1 MKKYAL
7 CDTNK
12 RCLVCGS
19 SLQLVRKQAT
29 WYYQMKQTPIERP
42 TNLYNCNVCKLDH
55 VIKGDH
61 IDDSGWERLVL
72 PLANSFELKSN
83 IKIRHSGKSSPVK
96 TIVAPKK
103 KEHTSGKQQ
112 DKPQQKTKPTPQQ
125 KAESDFSDVKKAK
138 GIYRTNHDYRNCG
151 NCDFYIKGR
160 CQTFSLP
167 TASNEVCR
175 RFKHYH
181 KREVFGGGFSPR

>member
-7 CDTNK
+7 CDINK

-29 WYYQMKQTPIERP
+29 WYYQIKQTPVERP
-42 TNLYNCNVCKLDH
+42 TNLFYCSGCRLDH
-55 VIKGDH
+55 VMKGDH

-72 PLANSFELKSN
+72 PLENSFALKSN
-83 IKIRHSGKSSPVK
+83 SKHRYSGKSSPVK
-96 TIVAPKK
+96 AIVASKT
-103 KEHTSGKQQ
+103 KEKSAGQQ
-112 DKPQQKTKPTPQQ
+112 PIKHKAKRQQKVSNDST
-125 KAESDFSDVKKAK
+125 DVKKSK
-138 GIYRTNHDYRNCG
+138 GIYRTNHDYRKCG

-167 TASNEVCR
+167 TLSNEVCR